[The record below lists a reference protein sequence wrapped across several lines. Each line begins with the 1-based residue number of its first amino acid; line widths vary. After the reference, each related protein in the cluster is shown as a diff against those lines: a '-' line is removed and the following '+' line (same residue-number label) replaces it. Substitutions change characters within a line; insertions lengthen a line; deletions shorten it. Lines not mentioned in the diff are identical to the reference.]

1 MNKYFNKKDIYKL
14 PFFILSLTL
23 AELGIACYY
32 TARLGTDPISVFVE
46 GVSFHVDLTVGEI
59 STICNIILLIMTF
72 FLYRELIGIG
82 TVLSTL
88 LGGPLIDL
96 FYGSL
101 LKVFPTDMVLMST
114 RIIIII
120 AALIIYPIGL
130 GGMIICD
137 LGIGPFSFPPLY
149 LTKKTNIDI
158 KYTQIITDATFFVIG
173 VLLGGVYGMGTI
185 VSVLLTGPMM
195 EMFMKLLD
203 PLLKKMEPDDD

>member
-158 KYTQIITDATFFVIG
+158 KYTQIITDATFFMIG
-173 VLLGGVYGMGTI
+173 VLLGGVYGVGTI
-185 VSVLLTGPMM
+185 VSVFLTGPMM

>member
-1 MNKYFNKKDIYKL
+1 MNNYFNKKDIYKL

-158 KYTQIITDATFFVIG
+158 KYTQIITDATFFMIG
-173 VLLGGVYGMGTI
+173 VLLGGVYGVGTI
-185 VSVLLTGPMM
+185 VSVFLTGPMM

>member
-1 MNKYFNKKDIYKL
+1 MNRSLNKKNIYRL
-14 PFFILSLTL
+14 LLFLSSLSL

-59 STICNIILLIMTF
+59 STICNVILLIMTF
-72 FLYRELIGIG
+72 FLYRELIGVG

-101 LKVFPTDMVLMST
+101 LSAFPSDVVSMST
-114 RIIIII
+114 RIIILIV
-120 AALIIYPIGL
+120 ALIIYPIGL

-149 LTKKTNIDI
+149 LSKKTNIDI
-158 KYTQIITDATFFVIG
+158 KYTQIITDASFFVIG
-173 VLLGGVYGMGTI
+173 VLLGGIYGVGTI

-195 EMFMKLLD
+195 EMFMKLLESA
-203 PLLKKMEPDDD
+203 LRKMETDEE

>member
-1 MNKYFNKKDIYKL
+1 MNNYFNKKDIYKL

-185 VSVLLTGPMM
+185 VSVFLTGPMM

>member
-173 VLLGGVYGMGTI
+173 VLLGGVYGVGTI
-185 VSVLLTGPMM
+185 VSVFLTGPMM